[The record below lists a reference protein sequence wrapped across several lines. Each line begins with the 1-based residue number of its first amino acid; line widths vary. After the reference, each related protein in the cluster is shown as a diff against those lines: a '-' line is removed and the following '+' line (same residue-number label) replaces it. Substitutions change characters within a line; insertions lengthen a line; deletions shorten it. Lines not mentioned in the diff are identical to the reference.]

1 MVLLEEVRGDVKFL
15 IDYYQQ
21 LDQKIDRVA
30 RESLER
36 DEALDRKID
45 LYSSTLVG
53 DMTTLRG
60 DTSVLKGDVSTLKGD
75 VSILKGAVSTLKE
88 DVLTLKGD
96 VSTLKED
103 VSTLKGDVSTLKGD
117 MSTLTQKMDQGFAA
131 VMHEIRALTERFDA
145 HDRAHA

>member
-60 DTSVLKGDVSTLKGD
+60 DTSALKGDVSTLKGD
-75 VSILKGAVSTLKE
+75 V
-88 DVLTLKGD
+88 
-96 VSTLKED
+96 
-103 VSTLKGDVSTLKGD
+103 
-117 MSTLTQKMDQGFAA
+117 STLTQKMDQGFAA
-131 VMHEIRALTERFDA
+131 VIHEIRALTERFDA
-145 HDRAHA
+145 HERAHTS